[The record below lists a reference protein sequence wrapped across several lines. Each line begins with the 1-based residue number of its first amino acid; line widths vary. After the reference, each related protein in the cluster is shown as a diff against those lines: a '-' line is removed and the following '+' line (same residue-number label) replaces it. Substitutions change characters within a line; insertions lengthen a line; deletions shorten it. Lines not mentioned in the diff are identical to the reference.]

1 MNKHSNGKKVWVI
14 ALVFAVVA
22 AVVPAAAWAKE
33 STETKVETEK
43 TTQTETEKTTQS
55 EPEQETTQEDK
66 STTVREERQEVKKER
81 LSTTKLKVCQLRESN
96 VNTVMDRIV
105 ERSQKHVDRITEA
118 ATKAK
123 AFYVA
128 QGNVLANY
136 DELVTTAETK
146 RVAAQAAV
154 DALSTGATFS
164 CESDGPKA
172 EIQTFRNQRLSKI
185 EAVTAYR
192 SAVKELITGIK
203 SVQPSDDQASTEVK
217 Q

>member
-43 TTQTETEKTTQS
+43 TTQTETEKTTES

-96 VNTVMDRIV
+96 VNSVMDRIV

-128 QGNVLANY
+128 KGNVLTNY
-136 DELVTTAETK
+136 DELVATVETK

-154 DALSTGATFS
+154 DTLSTGATFS

-172 EIQTFRNQRLSKI
+172 EIQAFRNQRLSKI